1 MLNRKVLNFISAG
14 CDNSLIE
21 DAHHFRIL
29 GQDQVKK
36 FFILQ
41 DILRYLLFFHLH
53 NFTNKCIHQL
63 CCCPVSV

>member
-1 MLNRKVLNFISAG
+1 MLNLKVFNLISAG

-29 GQDQVKK
+29 GQDQVKC
-36 FFILQ
+36 FYFTGHIALPHF
-41 DILRYLLFFHLH
+41 LHLH

-63 CCCPVSV
+63 CCRPVSV

>member
-36 FFILQ
+36 FFYFTGHIALPPF
-41 DILRYLLFFHLH
+41 LPFASFH
-53 NFTNKCIHQL
+53 Q
-63 CCCPVSV
+63 